1 MLSIA
6 NKTFGST
13 EINHIPNSDDGN
25 KIKSSHEIGILNDK
39 VQSLVMENSFL
50 ENEIHDM
57 TSSLHTITVS
67 LSCKSRTTETEN
79 TLHEKSDC
87 HGTDNLTDSDV
98 IDHQLPPLKSD
109 SHLPKI
115 FFVTC
120 LIESPLKM
128 MENAFYFI
136 LKALFV
142 LKVFKFLS
150 RLLRHVGKT
159 A

>member
-1 MLSIA
+1 MQSIA

-39 VQSLVMENSFL
+39 VQSLEMENSLL

-87 HGTDNLTDSDV
+87 HDTDNLTDSDV

-128 MENAFYFI
+128 MKNIFYFI

-142 LKVFKFLS
+142 S